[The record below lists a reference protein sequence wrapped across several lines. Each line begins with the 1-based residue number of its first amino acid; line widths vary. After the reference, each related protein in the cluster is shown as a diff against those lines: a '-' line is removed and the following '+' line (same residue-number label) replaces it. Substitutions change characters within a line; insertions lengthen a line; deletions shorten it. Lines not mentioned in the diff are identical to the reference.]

1 MAKKKP
7 RGLGRGLEALF
18 GDVEIN
24 SNSTFRNPSSSE
36 GAAAD
41 NNAVVAEL
49 PADGALK
56 NQVLN
61 IDINDIAP
69 NPDQPRM
76 NFSEEKIEE
85 LARSI
90 VEHGI
95 IQPII
100 LKKAEQGY
108 TIVAGERRWRA
119 ARQAGLK
126 EVPCLIK
133 ELDAEQN
140 AILSMIE
147 NMQREDLNPMEES
160 KAIIA
165 LIEKYGLTQEN
176 VAKAIGKSRPYVTNA
191 IRLNKLPEEI
201 QQMVHDELLSGGH
214 ARALINI
221 EDHLLQL
228 DIAKK
233 AVANGLS
240 VREVETLADAAK
252 EPSRKKSSDKNEK
265 SQAVLAV
272 EEELKSILGT
282 KVSLKDKNDR
292 GKIEIEYYSREDREQ
307 LIEALR
313 CLRRY

>member
-7 RGLGRGLEALF
+7 GGLGRGLEALF

-24 SNSTFRNPSSSE
+24 SNSTFRRPSSSE
-36 GAAAD
+36 GAASD
-41 NNAVVAEL
+41 NNSINPEL
-49 PADGALK
+49 SAYVSSE

-85 LARSI
+85 LANSI

-100 LKKAEQGY
+100 LKKAERGY
-108 TIVAGERRWRA
+108 NIVAGERRWRA
-119 ARQAGLK
+119 ARRAGLK

-176 VAKAIGKSRPYVTNA
+176 VAKAVGKSRPYITNA

-201 QQMVHDELLSGGH
+201 QQMVHDGLLSGGH

-221 EDHLLQL
+221 DDLALQL

-233 AVANGLS
+233 TVANGLS
-240 VREVETLADAAK
+240 VREVEMLADAAK
-252 EPSRKKSSDKNEK
+252 KPNRKKDSTKNEK

-282 KVSLKDKNDR
+282 KVSVNDKNDR
-292 GKIEIEYYSREDREQ
+292 GKIEIEYYSRDDREQ

-313 CLRRY
+313 GLRRY